1 MAEVPS
7 PQSQPKKDWDSIFGV
22 SQSSKD
28 FVEESPTPASPAV
41 VQSSAPESSM
51 EDQGDLKEP
60 KPDSK
65 NWDSIFGVSS
75 GDAQLSLPMET
86 KTPPAPPIA
95 TKGGVPAS
103 KKNIFT
109 SAAVRRYLDTNEAG
123 EPIVYLTQSAKGSG
137 INVSRHKAKMT
148 SQFLDEEKER
158 WKKSGREWAD
168 IPSELKKNIRKT
180 AERKADKLINSWI
193 DEQRGTTSLWIKG
206 DPAYETDKLIE
217 ASEKSPVRRA
227 FAPFEAL
234 VFPQTTEVITKK
246 GDVGKTFQ
254 QLNDFEGTMGWI
266 SYLGRFAPSTLLY
279 TAIAGGG
286 WGTPEHIR
294 ELKAGKDAFSYTN
307 DLGDWMTDQVERTGI
322 ISKET
327 SDNWWV
333 NTIAGGA
340 VTLPIILM
348 EPDIATPI
356 GAAIGFAAGG
366 PAGAAGGFLA
376 SKGAKGLKAIKPLRA
391 INKAVGQATS
401 FKDELAKG
409 AERAAKSSNPEQVLL
424 ETANAVIKQSE
435 RTTAGRVLKESV
447 ATHLSTGNIPTGLG
461 EGLVKHIDDIQQA
474 RKAAP
479 QAIDE
484 IEKLGD
490 ISALKGKAKKAAEE
504 QFTKAITGNEEE
516 VFQYLQAKKLAN
528 QLIADELAANE
539 RFARGYSQFKPRM
552 ASPQA
557 VKANNTALAKS
568 YDELEAV
575 QKQINKSGLTD
586 ALSKK
591 QSQLL
596 EDIRKR
602 HATWGRVNSEA
613 ALDIAAKRAAKA
625 KQAAEESAL
634 QLSSLSSKLIDNA
647 TPEAAEAIKKMQKE
661 GSDLAGFFTN
671 KNFQRQRDGRILYD
685 ATMAA
690 VDDMIA
696 SGNSLKKNLGVKS
709 KDYGVP
715 ELTENLSAL
724 YGTEKIDEVV
734 EAFDTAF
741 GKGVF
746 REQFVNKLGSPALRA
761 AVSGEDLVKI
771 DSDIY
776 DELKSA
782 VTTLVEEGA
791 KTQKAELGIELGE
804 QMIQTSDFITKVT
817 NVLGA
822 NNTERF
828 MGRVA
833 EVARDFLDP
842 ARKKFG
848 SSAKAVVKAGRSL
861 DSLVKRAYNETGEV
875 FSSKIP
881 RDENFAGTVQDIKD
895 VFREQADGFLKEG
908 TLDGASGYRSHVA
921 EVIRIVSKGKP
932 VLPSQQAKI
941 IQDFINSP
949 SDRIFNSIAES
960 AIRKKR
966 LKQLMNTTDAVSM
979 GRGLGDTMTNV
990 GKSSWWDLS
999 KSWWRRNLD
1008 VTKDTKGK
1016 ITKVTA
1022 KNTEVAE
1029 TLDAYIRSFIGQT
1042 GRVAEKEQAVGRA
1055 TNRVQKM
1062 LLENPDVSMDD
1073 VGRAIRQEISKVGD
1087 LTSASESSRFLAQQ
1101 AAILATASSQERA
1114 LFDVLRRMGGVT
1126 DEVADDVVN
1135 VFKGEKADVKNLRE
1149 VFNVMERYGIPTSR
1163 DSWKNAQGSIEAA
1176 LQPMKVGGRNALI
1189 PTAIIKSGNDNL
1201 AKLTKELEQYNTND
1215 QLTNMLINNLGGIP
1229 RLWRASII
1237 TGLIFPNPTHFVNI
1251 LFGNF
1256 SQMWSEQ
1263 GFSTA
1268 TRVTA
1273 QTLKDFVPYFGR
1285 KIDEK
1290 LVEKQGVTGNNTT
1303 LGSVFNSILNPH
1315 VGAFFN
1321 RGVAKDSDKILGKGS
1336 KYAKTWGELR
1346 ELAVREGVLS
1356 SYVGTDIKK
1365 AISKRF
1371 IERGKKT
1378 EFVDE
1383 IVRGEKY
1390 QRFAETVEQRQ
1401 RVALFMDLV
1410 MRKGMNPKDAADN
1423 VKKALYDWDAPMADA
1438 EAKYLNNIFLF
1449 WRFWKQS
1456 LGQAGRQLLDPLRQP
1471 TDKPTDLAK
1480 YSIMQKSPIS
1490 RSLAQARI
1498 VGAAPELAFD
1508 KLTDDIEKK
1517 IENGTVTPEEL
1528 HAYTRSMIY
1537 PWWKKEGNRTFLA
1550 NYPIDSQASDQY
1562 MKIYGKKASHEAL
1575 TMPGLTMLDTYGMIL
1590 GLIGGMS
1597 SAGITGLRA
1606 ASGSEDVG
1614 AADAAKAISDA
1625 VENPL
1630 RDLANPSVEGLVLDY
1645 LFGRKFDY
1653 DEQYTKLKP
1662 AEKKILR
1669 LLGGEGWLMRRTGG
1683 KNPDP
1688 EGVERLP
1695 SFAVN
1700 LFRIAPFLGTQLS
1713 RNLDPFIEVTEQDE
1727 YTKGLMY
1734 ILRQMSGLGK
1744 TYPGNPESQI
1754 TSSLYKIK
1762 DESAKLK
1769 QEAKYDYIEEDE

>member
-1 MAEVPS
+1 MAEVPN
-7 PQSQPKKDWDSIFGV
+7 SQT
-22 SQSSKD
+22 QSSKPLTLEEL
-28 FVEESPTPASPAV
+28 FGSQKIETEVPTKKVEALEPSQKSEQPTTETTTFQKPTSLDSLFGT
-41 VQSSAPESSM
+41 Q
-51 EDQGDLKEP
+51 KE
-60 KPDSK
+60 
-65 NWDSIFGVSS
+65 G
-75 GDAQLSLPMET
+75 AQLPLPMET

-137 INVSRHKAKMT
+137 INVSRHKSKIK
-148 SQFLDEEKER
+148 SQMLQEEKER
-158 WKKSGREWAD
+158 IKKMGKEWQDLTKQEKDD
-168 IPSELKKNIRKT
+168 IRWVTNRKS
-180 AERKADKLINSWI
+180 DKLINSWI

-217 ASEKSPVRRA
+217 ASEKSIVRRA

-286 WGTPEHIR
+286 WGTPEHIK
-294 ELKAGKDAFSYTN
+294 ELKAGKDAFSYTT

-333 NTIAGGA
+333 NAIAGGA

-401 FKDELAKG
+401 FKEELAKG

-424 ETANAVIKQSE
+424 ETANAVINQSE
-435 RTTAGRVLKESV
+435 RTTAGRILKESV

-461 EGLVKHIDDIQQA
+461 EGLSTYIDDIQQA

-479 QAIDE
+479 QAIDD

-557 VKANNTALAKS
+557 VKANNAALAKS

-596 EDIRKR
+596 EDIQKR

-734 EAFDTAF
+734 EAFDMAF

-782 VTTLVEEGA
+782 VTTLVEEGVKA
-791 KTQKAELGIELGE
+791 QKAELGIELGE

-817 NVLGA
+817 NVLGV

-861 DSLVKRAYNETGEV
+861 DSLIKRAYNETGEV

-881 RDENFAGTVQDIKD
+881 RDENFTGTVQDIKD
-895 VFREQADGFLKEG
+895 AFREQADGFLAEG
-908 TLDGASGYRSHVA
+908 AIGGTSGYRSYVA
-921 EVIRIVSKGKP
+921 DVIRIISKGKP
-932 VLPSQQAKI
+932 VSPSQQIKI
-941 IQDFINSP
+941 IEDFRKSP
-949 SDRIFNSIAES
+949 SDKVFEAVAES
-960 AIRKKR
+960 YIRKRR

-1008 VTKDTKGK
+1008 ATRTTKGK
-1016 ITKVTA
+1016 ITKVSA

-1062 LLENPDVSMDD
+1062 LLEDAEVSMDD

-1087 LTSASESSRFLAQQ
+1087 LTSASESSRLLAQQ
-1101 AAILATASSQERA
+1101 AAILSTASSQERA

-1163 DSWKNAQGSIEAA
+1163 DSWKNAQGSIETA

-1263 GFSTA
+1263 GFGTA

-1336 KYAKTWGELR
+1336 KYAQTWGELR
-1346 ELAVREGVLS
+1346 EVAVREGVLS

-1371 IERGKKT
+1371 IERGKKAQV
-1378 EFVDE
+1378 VDE
-1383 IVRGEKY
+1383 FIKGEAY

-1423 VKKALYDWDAPMADA
+1423 VKKALYDWDAPMAEW
-1438 EAKYLNNIFLF
+1438 EARYLNNIFLF

-1456 LGQAGRQLLDPLRQP
+1456 LTQAGRQLVDPLRQP

-1614 AADAAKAISDA
+1614 AADAANALSEA

-1630 RDLANPSVEGLVLDY
+1630 RDLANPSIEALALDY

-1662 AEKKILR
+1662 AEKKLLR
-1669 LLGGEGWLMRRTGG
+1669 MLGGEGWLMRRTGG

-1700 LFRIAPFLGTQLS
+1700 LFRLTPFLGTQLS
-1713 RNLDPFIEVTEQDE
+1713 RNLDPLIEVTEQDE
-1727 YTKGLMY
+1727 YTKGLMHV
-1734 ILRQMSGLGK
+1734 LRQISGLGK

-1754 TSSLYKIK
+1754 TSNLYKIK

>member
-7 PQSQPKKDWDSIFGV
+7 PQSQPTKPLTLEELFGSQKIETEVPTKKVETAEPSEKPEQPTAETTTFQKPTSLDSLFGT
-22 SQSSKD
+22 Q
-28 FVEESPTPASPAV
+28 
-41 VQSSAPESSM
+41 
-51 EDQGDLKEP
+51 KE
-60 KPDSK
+60 
-65 NWDSIFGVSS
+65 G
-75 GDAQLSLPMET
+75 AQLSLPMET

-123 EPIVYLTQSAKGSG
+123 DPIVYLTQSAKGSG
-137 INVSRHKAKMT
+137 INVSRHKAKIK
-148 SQFLDEEKER
+148 SQMLQEEKER
-158 WKKSGREWAD
+158 IKKMGKEWQDLTKQEKDD
-168 IPSELKKNIRKT
+168 IRWVTN
-180 AERKADKLINSWI
+180 RKADKLINSWI

-206 DPAYETDKLIE
+206 DPAYEKDKLIE
-217 ASEKSPVRRA
+217 ASEKSVVRRA

-254 QLNDFEGTMGWI
+254 QLNDFEGAMGWI

-366 PAGAAGGFLA
+366 PTGAAGGFLA

-409 AERAAKSSNPEQVLL
+409 AERAAKSSNPEQVLW

-435 RTTAGRVLKESV
+435 RTTAGRILKESV
-447 ATHLSTGNIPTGLG
+447 ATHLSTGNVSTGLG

-479 QAIDE
+479 QAIEE

-528 QLIADELAANE
+528 QLIAEELAANE

-557 VKANNTALAKS
+557 VTANNAALAKS
-568 YDELEAV
+568 YDELEDV

-634 QLSSLSSKLIDNA
+634 QFSSMSSKLIENA
-647 TPEAAEAIKKMQKE
+647 SPEAAEAIKKMKKD
-661 GSDLAGFFTN
+661 GDKLADFLSKKPKGTD
-671 KNFQRQRDGRILYD
+671 NFQRQRDGRILYD
-685 ATMAA
+685 ATVAA
-690 VDDMIA
+690 VDDMIT
-696 SGNSLKKNLGVKS
+696 SGNALKKNLGVKS

-724 YGTEKIDEVV
+724 YGTEKMDEVV
-734 EAFDTAF
+734 EAFDMAF

-782 VTTLVEEGA
+782 VTTLVEEGI
-791 KTQKAELGIELGE
+791 KSQKAELGIELGE

-817 NVLGA
+817 NVLGV

-861 DSLVKRAYNETGEV
+861 DSLIKRAYNETGEV

-881 RDENFAGTVQDIKD
+881 RDENFAGTVQEIKD
-895 VFREQADGFLKEG
+895 VFREQADGFLAEG
-908 TLDGASGYRSHVA
+908 AIGDRSYVA
-921 EVIRIVSKGKP
+921 DVIRIISKGKS
-932 VLPSQQAKI
+932 VLPSQQMKI
-941 IQDFINSP
+941 IQDFKNSP
-949 SDRIFNSIAES
+949 SDKVFEAVAES
-960 AIRKKR
+960 AIRKRR

-1008 VTKDTKGK
+1008 ATRTAKGK

-1022 KNTEVAE
+1022 RNADVSE

-1042 GRVAEKEQAVGRA
+1042 GRPGEKTKAINMA

-1073 VGRAIRQEISKVGD
+1073 VGMAIRQEISKVGD
-1087 LTSASESSRFLAQQ
+1087 LTSASESSRLLAQQ

-1135 VFKGEKADVKNLRE
+1135 VVKGKKADVKNLRE

-1163 DSWKNAQGSIEAA
+1163 DSWNKAQGSIEAA

-1263 GFSTA
+1263 GFGTA

-1290 LVEKQGVTGNNTT
+1290 LVEKQGATGSNTT

-1346 ELAVREGVLS
+1346 EIAVREGVLS

-1371 IERGKKT
+1371 IERSKKSQIA
-1378 EFVDE
+1378 DE
-1383 IVRGEKY
+1383 YIKGEAY

-1498 VGAAPELAFD
+1498 VGAVPELAFD

-1517 IENGTVTPEEL
+1517 IEDGTVTPEEL
-1528 HAYTRSMIY
+1528 QAYTRSMIY

-1590 GLIGGMS
+1590 GLLGGMT
-1597 SAGITGLRA
+1597 SAAVTTTRA

-1630 RDLANPSVEGLVLDY
+1630 RDLANPAMEELVLDY
-1645 LFGRKFDY
+1645 FFGRKFDY

-1662 AEKKILR
+1662 AEKKLLR
-1669 LLGGEGWLMRRTGG
+1669 ALGGEGWLMRRAGG

-1700 LFRIAPFLGTQLS
+1700 LFRLTPFFGTQLS
-1713 RNLDPFIEVTEQDE
+1713 RNLDPLIEVTEQDE

>member
-7 PQSQPKKDWDSIFGV
+7 PQSQPTKPLTLEELFGSKKIETEVPTKKVETAEPSTKPEQPTTETTTSQKPTSLDSLFGT
-22 SQSSKD
+22 Q
-28 FVEESPTPASPAV
+28 
-41 VQSSAPESSM
+41 
-51 EDQGDLKEP
+51 KE
-60 KPDSK
+60 
-65 NWDSIFGVSS
+65 G
-75 GDAQLSLPMET
+75 AQLSLPMET

-123 EPIVYLTQSAKGSG
+123 DPIVYLTQSAKGSG

-286 WGTPEHIR
+286 WGTPEHIK
-294 ELKAGKDAFSYTN
+294 ELKAGKDAFSYTT

-333 NTIAGGA
+333 NAIAGGA
-340 VTLPIILM
+340 ITLPIILM

-366 PAGAAGGFLA
+366 PTGAAGGFLA

-401 FKDELAKG
+401 FKDELTKG

-671 KNFQRQRDGRILYD
+671 KNFQRQRDGGILYD

-1423 VKKALYDWDAPMADA
+1423 VKKALYDWDAPMAEW
-1438 EAKYLNNIFLF
+1438 EARYLNNIFLF

-1456 LGQAGRQLLDPLRQP
+1456 LGQAGRQLVDPLRQP
-1471 TDKPTDLAK
+1471 TNKPTDLAK

-1590 GLIGGMS
+1590 GLLGGMS
-1597 SAGITGLRA
+1597 SAGFTGLRA

-1614 AADAAKAISDA
+1614 AADANKALLEA

-1630 RDLANPSVEGLVLDY
+1630 RDLANPSVEALVLDY

-1662 AEKKILR
+1662 AEKRILR
-1669 LLGGEGWLMRRTGG
+1669 ALGGEGWLMRRTGG

-1700 LFRIAPFLGTQLS
+1700 LFRLTPFLGTQLS

-1734 ILRQMSGLGK
+1734 VLRQMSGLGK